1 MGNWC
6 CRAGPSWRKNPG
18 SRQGLPRPGQWEGG
32 GVSRGTAACTLL
44 TLPPPPHVGSLSHS
58 MPVIESGIEARQWRA
73 SGQRWGREA
82 ADPSPLLLGPALNGA
97 GSSASA
103 RPPTPPEDMGTMGL
117 GLPRAGRTLPQLL
130 GALLCWK
137 LGVHWT

>member
-1 MGNWC
+1 MVLQSWAPLEEKS
-6 CRAGPSWRKNPG
+6 RKQAGTAKA
-18 SRQGLPRPGQWEGG
+18 RPVGGG

-44 TLPPPPHVGSLSHS
+44 TLPPPPHVRSLSHS

-82 ADPSPLLLGPALNGA
+82 ADPSPLLPGPALNGA

-103 RPPTPPEDMGTMGL
+103 RPPTPPPGGHGDNGT
-117 GLPRAGRTLPQLL
+117 
-130 GALLCWK
+130 GAP
-137 LGVHWT
+137 